1 MKIRRKSNNCLN
13 CGANLDSVYN
23 YCPICG
29 QENNNSNVS
38 VKTLLG
44 DFFNTYLAVDS
55 KFAKSIKPF
64 FIKPG
69 FLTNQYIEG
78 KRASYAHPIRLYLIV
93 SIFYFFIISIVGGSI
108 AAEEDDDE
116 GGSGVVNVQRGFKS
130 VEGVTAK
137 ENRNFKRNMYQKTE
151 EQIYIELDTLR
162 DFNTFQ
168 KALLANITEKEREE
182 ITKDLDSAGLYKYGF
197 IESSQDFRDSILAV
211 DIKSIARRQELKD
224 SVIASNQ
231 NLSPITIDS
240 EEGTI
245 FDIFDKL
252 DYNKFNKYKYDRSI
266 SDQSLYDSLNVPENA
281 TDFQVLMVKQSI
293 RVQRADDEQIVQFI
307 LKNLPLM
314 MLLLIPLF
322 ALVLKILYV
331 RRKQELYI
339 KHLIHALHLHSF
351 AYFIYGVSLIIIH
364 YMIADEDLQ
373 VAFGAISFIGVST
386 YTYISFM
393 KVYKQKWL
401 KTFIKFN
408 LVGAVYFSL
417 IMTFF
422 VAELLISLLLF

>member
-1 MKIRRKSNNCLN
+1 MKIRRKSNSCLN

-29 QENNNSNVS
+29 QENTTSNVS

-55 KFAKSIKPF
+55 KFAKSVVPF

-78 KRASYAHPIRLYLIV
+78 KRASYAHPIRLYLII

-108 AAEEDDDE
+108 AKEEDDD
-116 GGSGVVNVQRGFKS
+116 SGVVNVHRGFS
-130 VEGVTAK
+130 EVEGVTSN
-137 ENRNFKRNMYQKTE
+137 ENRNFKRNLSEKTE
-151 EQIYIELDTLR
+151 ESIYIDLDTLR
-162 DFNTFQ
+162 DFDTFQ
-168 KALLANITEKEREE
+168 KALFANITEKEKEE
-182 ITKDLDSAGLYKYGF
+182 ITKDLDTTSLYKYGF
-197 IESSQDFRDSILAV
+197 IETSLDVRDSILAA
-211 DIKSIARRQELKD
+211 DIESIAQKKARKD
-224 SVIASNQ
+224 SIESLTTK

-240 EEGTI
+240 DEETI
-245 FDIFDKL
+245 FDIFENL

-266 SDQSLYDSLNVPENA
+266 SDESLYDSLGVPENA
-281 TDFQVLMVKQSI
+281 TDFQILMVKQSI
-293 RVQRADDEQIVQFI
+293 RVQRADEEQIVQFI

-331 RRKQELYI
+331 RRKDELYI

-351 AYFIYGVSLIIIH
+351 AYFFYGISLIVI
-364 YMIADEDLQ
+364 YYWTESEGLRSSLT
-373 VAFGAISFIGVST
+373 GISFIIVST
-386 YTYISFM
+386 YTFISFL
-393 KVYKQKWL
+393 KVYKQHWF
-401 KTFIKFN
+401 KTLIKFN
-408 LVGAVYFSL
+408 LVGIVYGSL

-422 VAELLISLLLF
+422 IAEMLISLLLF